1 MKMIYK
7 FADHIKEELEGAKS
21 YAEKYIEHKA
31 KGDST
36 RAMKYK
42 EMANDE
48 LRHAQYIHDFAMQDV
63 EAVKKVHTLSVE
75 DESAWEHAHKH
86 FAECTAMVRMM
97 LG

>member
-1 MKMIYK
+1 MKMIHK
-7 FADHIKEELEGAKS
+7 FAEQIKEELEGAKH
-21 YAEKYIEHKA
+21 YAEKYIEYRA

-48 LRHAQYIHDFAMQDV
+48 LRHAQYVHDFALQDV
-63 EAVKKVHTLSVE
+63 EAVKKVYTLSVE
-75 DESAWEHAHKH
+75 AESEWEHAHKH